1 MAWHALCLQAR
12 MGFRFAR
19 AYVMMWRLERRHA
32 AAAACS
38 AANAKAEALRGSDF
52 KSFAAPA
59 RQHSEGGLSIWPRL
73 DRRSAEASDSDESFN
88 DSAQGET
95 PRGESA
101 V

>member
-1 MAWHALCLQAR
+1 MKREPSGGDKKNREDAKN
-12 MGFRFAR
+12 FAP
-19 AYVMMWRLERRHA
+19 
-32 AAAACS
+32 
-38 AANAKAEALRGSDF
+38 ANAKAEALRGSDF

-73 DRRSAEASDSDESFN
+73 DRRSAAARDSDESFN